1 MPADLNSETGDTNQ
15 ESENP
20 VQPTRT
26 SFIKDLLSRRVPHIL
41 GGYLAASWIILEFM
55 DWLVRRYPISPHL
68 VEFCMVALAAMIPTV
83 FLLAYFH
90 GKPGPDQWIG

>member
-1 MPADLNSETGDTNQ
+1 MPADLNSETEDTNQ
-15 ESENP
+15 KSEKP

-41 GGYLAASWIILEFM
+41 GAYLAASWIILEFM

-68 VEFCMVALAAMIPTV
+68 VEFCLVAEGVEITDKALEQLPVSLACNNE
-83 FLLAYFH
+83 
-90 GKPGPDQWIG
+90 